1 MSSNTSAAT
10 IATIRNVETTV
21 IGGGLVGAAIAI
33 GMARCGRNVA
43 VLDGEDLD
51 LRASRANFALVW
63 VQGKGLGNPH
73 YALWSKTSAEL
84 WPEFSAALE
93 ADTGIDLALSQ
104 RGAFS
109 FALSEKEL
117 DTWRCEMEAIAE
129 ETSGTAASF
138 RVLDRAE
145 VSDMVP
151 AVGRD
156 VVGAIYSPLD
166 GHVNSLRLL
175 HALHSAMRSHRVSYR
190 SRHRVELIEP
200 GPSGFLLSGTWGSV
214 MASQVV
220 LAAGVDNGRLAE
232 MVGLS
237 VPLRASK
244 GHVLVTEKCRPFF
257 PYASGTI
264 RQTDEG
270 GVMIGDS
277 EELSTTSTTVRSDVA
292 AVLADRAVRT
302 FPLLADLNV
311 VRCWAGIRVKTID
324 GLPIYEQSAIHPGAF
339 SVTCHSGVTLA
350 ANHALTVAPQI
361 AAGALSTELSPF
373 ASARFHVPKN

>member
-1 MSSNTSAAT
+1 MSQNTGAAI
-10 IATIRNVETTV
+10 IARTPEVETAV
-21 IGGGLVGAAIAI
+21 IGGGLVGAAIAT
-33 GMARCGRNVA
+33 GMARCGRDVT

-63 VQGKGLGNPH
+63 VQGKGLGAPH
-73 YALWSKTSAEL
+73 YALWSKASAEL
-84 WPEFSAALE
+84 WPEFAAGLE

-117 DTWRCEMEAIAE
+117 DSWRREMETIAG
-129 ETSGTAASF
+129 ETSGAAASF
-138 RVLDRAE
+138 RVLDHAE
-145 VSDMVP
+145 VRDMVP
-151 AVGRD
+151 AIGRD
-156 VVGAIYSPLD
+156 VVGAIHSPLD
-166 GHVNSLRLL
+166 GHVNSLRLFR
-175 HALHSAMRSHRVSYR
+175 ALHCAMRNRNVSYR
-190 SRHRVELIEP
+190 SRHTVDFIEP
-200 GPSGFLLSGTWGSV
+200 SASGFVLSGAWGSV

-220 LAAGVDNGRLAE
+220 LAAGVDNGRLAG

-244 GHVLVTEKCRPFF
+244 GHIVVTEKCRPFF
-257 PYASGTI
+257 PYTSGTI
-264 RQTDEG
+264 RQADEG

-277 EELSTTSTTVRSDVA
+277 EELSTASTNVRSDIA
-292 AVLADRAVRT
+292 AVLAERAVRT
-302 FPLLADLNV
+302 FPLLADVNV

-324 GLPIYEQSAIHPGAF
+324 GLPVYEQSVTCPGAF

-361 AAGALSTELSPF
+361 AAGALSPQLSPF
-373 ASARFHVPKN
+373 SSARFHVPEN

>member
-1 MSSNTSAAT
+1 MSAAT
-10 IATIRNVETTV
+10 IARTPEVETAV
-21 IGGGLVGAAIAI
+21 IGGGLVGAAIAL
-33 GMARCGRNVA
+33 GMARCGREITVF
-43 VLDGEDLD
+43 DGEDLD

-73 YALWSKTSAEL
+73 YALWSKASAEL
-84 WPEFSAALE
+84 WPQFAAGLQ

-109 FALSEKEL
+109 FALKQEEL
-117 DTWRCEMEAIAE
+117 DAWRGEMETIAE
-129 ETSGTAASF
+129 ETSGAAAPY
-138 RVLDRAE
+138 RVLDHAE
-145 VSDMVP
+145 TRDMVP
-151 AVGRD
+151 AIGRD

-175 HALHSAMRSHRVSYR
+175 RALHCALRSRNVSYR
-190 SRHRVELIEP
+190 SRHAVDFIEP
-200 GPSGFLLSGTWGSV
+200 LASGFLLSGAWGRV

-244 GHVLVTEKCRPFF
+244 GHIVVTEKCRPFF
-257 PYASGTI
+257 PYTSGTV
-264 RQTDEG
+264 RQADEG

-277 EELSTTSTTVRSDVA
+277 EELSTVSTAVRSDIA
-292 AVLADRAVRT
+292 AVLAERAVRT
-302 FPLLADLNV
+302 FPLLADVNV

-324 GLPIYEQSAIHPGAF
+324 GLPVYEQSATHPGAF
-339 SVTCHSGVTLA
+339 SATCHSGVTLA

-361 AAGALSTELSPF
+361 AAGALSAAMSAF